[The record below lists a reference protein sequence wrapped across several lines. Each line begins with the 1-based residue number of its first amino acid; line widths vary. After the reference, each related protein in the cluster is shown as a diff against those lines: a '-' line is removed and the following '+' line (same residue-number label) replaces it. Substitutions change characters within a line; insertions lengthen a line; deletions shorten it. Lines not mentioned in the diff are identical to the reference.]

1 MAKCTYDLSCSS
13 TCSWNFRGRVCYCW
27 ANTACQEVLI
37 ILASKKAVG
46 KFLCLTKI
54 LFKDSWEVF
63 ITESWEIHEERETLK
78 DTIFVLAHKFSL
90 SLFIEAKSR
99 SSYFTG
105 QWTKILDLFGLKMYV
120 LPIWPQANITDLTF
134 NLYK

>member
-1 MAKCTYDLSCSS
+1 MAKCTYDLSCFS
-13 TCSWNFRGRVCYCW
+13 TCSWNFRGRICYCW

-63 ITESWEIHEERETLK
+63 ITENWEIHEERETLRHYFCSGAQDFPFPFYRSK
-78 DTIFVLAHKFSL
+78 IKYLLYRSMNQDIGSVWAQNVCFAHL
-90 SLFIEAKSR
+90 V
-99 SSYFTG
+99 TG
-105 QWTKILDLFGLKMYV
+105 KY
-120 LPIWPQANITDLTF
+120 NR
-134 NLYK
+134 LYIQHV

>member
-1 MAKCTYDLSCSS
+1 MAKCTYDLSCFS
-13 TCSWNFRGRVCYCW
+13 TCSWNFRGRICYCW

-63 ITESWEIHEERETLK
+63 ITENWEIHEERETLRHYFCSGAQVFPFPFYRSK
-78 DTIFVLAHKFSL
+78 IKFLLYRSMNQDIGSVWAQNVCFAHL
-90 SLFIEAKSR
+90 V
-99 SSYFTG
+99 TG
-105 QWTKILDLFGLKMYV
+105 KY
-120 LPIWPQANITDLTF
+120 NR
-134 NLYK
+134 LYIQHV